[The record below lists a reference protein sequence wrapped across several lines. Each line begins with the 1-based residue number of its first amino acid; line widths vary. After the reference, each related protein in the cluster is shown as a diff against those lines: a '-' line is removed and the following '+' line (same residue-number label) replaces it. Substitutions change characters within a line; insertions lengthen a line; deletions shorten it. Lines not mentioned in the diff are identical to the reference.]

1 MFCSNGTLSKAN
13 SAGMDDFNNGVLAKS
28 SFEKVLYHLNNASLT
43 GSEDT
48 ISGISSNIMV
58 GHVAPCGTGSVN
70 VSIDEKAKLKMLNSK
85 SSSFKKKNK
94 YSPVNIESNNITFD
108 ID

>member
-1 MFCSNGTLSKAN
+1 
-13 SAGMDDFNNGVLAKS
+13 
-28 SFEKVLYHLNNASLT
+28 
-43 GSEDT
+43 
-48 ISGISSNIMV
+48 MV

-85 SSSFKKKNK
+85 SSSFKKNNK

>member
-1 MFCSNGTLSKAN
+1 
-13 SAGMDDFNNGVLAKS
+13 MDDFNNGVLAKS

-70 VSIDEKAKLKMLNSK
+70 VSIDENKIEDVTQ

-94 YSPVNIESNNITFD
+94 YSP
-108 ID
+108 